1 MVFKDMSLNI
11 INPTHVIYF
20 GASVA
25 KYTMPLELVEKLNK
39 TFDEHKEQK
48 KLESHNKK
56 LVGIIDEEWTV
67 THLLNKESLKFLN
80 GCLLNYIGNASTI
93 KQKIKKIA
101 ITSCWFNDQKEN
113 EFNPI
118 HIHYGDSP
126 IGISSVLFLKVP
138 DCINNAKPKNDW
150 EPAKEGRLEFINQ
163 QGMFFGKSTHLV
175 HPVVGDLYL
184 FAYEMPHTVYP
195 FKGEGIRRSMSFNV
209 DIFLENL
216 DGQEKK

>member
-1 MVFKDMSLNI
+1 MISKDMSQNI
-11 INPTHVIYF
+11 INPANVIYF
-20 GASVA
+20 GTSVA
-25 KYTMPLELVEKLNK
+25 KYTMPLELVEQLNK

-67 THLLNKESLKFLN
+67 THLLNEESLKFFN

-113 EFNPI
+113 EFNPL
-118 HIHYGDSP
+118 HIHYGHSP

-138 DCINNAKPKNDW
+138 DCINNAKPKNNW
-150 EPAKEGRLEFINQ
+150 EPAKEGRLEFVNNL
-163 QGMFFGKSTHLV
+163 GMFFGKNTHLIN
-175 HPVVGDLYL
+175 PVVGDLYL
-184 FAYEMPHTVYP
+184 FPYEMPHTVYP
-195 FKGEGIRRSMSFNV
+195 FKGEGIRRSMSFNT
-209 DIFLENL
+209 DIFIEDSN
-216 DGQEKK
+216 G